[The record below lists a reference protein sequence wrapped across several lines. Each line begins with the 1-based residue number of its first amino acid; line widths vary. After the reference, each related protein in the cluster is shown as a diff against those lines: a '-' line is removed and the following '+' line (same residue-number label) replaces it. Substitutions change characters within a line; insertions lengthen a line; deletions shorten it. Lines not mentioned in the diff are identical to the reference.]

1 MSATDV
7 NRESAQ
13 LAALAG
19 RPALARVPTYLRL
32 SGPGWLQGAMTLGG
46 GSAITSLTIGAVYG
60 YELLW
65 VQPLAMII
73 GCIMLFAL
81 SHQTLSTGIKPFTAM
96 RRHAHPA
103 LAWLWAIAA
112 LASSIIWG
120 FSHYPLSAG
129 MLEEVI
135 AVGTGFSLKESGGA
149 ARELF
154 LFALALA
161 VWMLCARTAWYYGA
175 GGRAVKVFETAIK
188 FLSGMIILAF
198 LWVVVSATAQQ
209 QVDWPAV
216 LAGYV
221 PGGLPADTAGVTT
234 VMAALGT
241 AVGIN
246 MTFVYGYTLLD
257 RGWGSEQRELSRYDI
272 LMSLVIPYVLV
283 VGLISIEIFGYRDPA
298 ARQYAVDLGLAMQL
312 TNIMRDIREDADR
325 DRIYIPQDEM
335 ESFGYREA
343 DLKAGVT
350 DERFRGLMR
359 VQAKR
364 ARGFFDSGARL
375 FDLLSPESRACPE
388 VLHALYS
395 TILDR
400 IESSGFDVFN
410 RRIGLSTPE
419 KLLLIGRLW
428 TKSVARSLVPHG
440 R

>member
-1 MSATDV
+1 MQPDIGGAYDLCERLTRAEAKNFYYAFRTLPAERRRAIYAAYAYCRVCDDI
-7 NRESAQ
+7 ADGDAPPAAKTKGF
-13 LAALAG
+13 AALRTELDSA
-19 RPALARVPTYLRL
+19 
-32 SGPGWLQGAMTLGG
+32 LGG
-46 GSAITSLTIGAVYG
+46 RSDDLVLTAVAHSAARFGFTR
-60 YELLW
+60 EHLL
-65 VQPLAMII
+65 
-73 GCIMLFAL
+73 
-81 SHQTLSTGIKPFTAM
+81 
-96 RRHAHPA
+96 
-103 LAWLWAIAA
+103 
-112 LASSIIWG
+112 
-120 FSHYPLSAG
+120 
-129 MLEEVI
+129 EVI
-135 AVGTGFSLKESGGA
+135 EGVEMDLVKSRFADFGEL
-149 ARELF
+149 REY
-154 LFALALA
+154 
-161 VWMLCARTAWYYGA
+161 CY
-175 GGRAVKVFETAIK
+175 KVA
-188 FLSGMIILAF
+188 S
-198 LWVVVSATAQQ
+198 
-209 QVDWPAV
+209 
-216 LAGYV
+216 
-221 PGGLPADTAGVTT
+221 
-234 VMAALGT
+234 
-241 AVGIN
+241 
-246 MTFVYGYTLLD
+246 
-257 RGWGSEQRELSRYDI
+257 
-272 LMSLVIPYVLV
+272 V